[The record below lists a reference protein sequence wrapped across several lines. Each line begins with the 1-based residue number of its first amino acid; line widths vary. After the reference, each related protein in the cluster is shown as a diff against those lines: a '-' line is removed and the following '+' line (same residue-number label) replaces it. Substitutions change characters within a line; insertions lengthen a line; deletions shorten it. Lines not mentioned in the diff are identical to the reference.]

1 MSLLRIPI
9 LLLIG
14 SLLVSLEARADKAV
28 DTLISNG
35 RILTMNSGMVEYDR
49 GFVAIKGNKIVAVG
63 MQQDADDY
71 SAKEVVDVDG
81 DLIIPGLVNGHTHV
95 SMTLL
100 RSLGDDVPNRLHDYI
115 FPLEKEFVTPAM
127 VALGAEL
134 GNLELIKGGVTTFA
148 DMYYFEDEVAKVVND
163 SGLRAI
169 LGQTVI
175 KYPRAD
181 APTPQD
187 AINATLKLAQ
197 KYQDHERITAA
208 FAPHGPYTNSTE
220 TLQRIARLSLAHDIP
235 VLMHLAESKVEQQTI
250 AKRAGGLSPIAYMND
265 IGALNHNLIGAHVI
279 IADHQD
285 RELLKKHDVGVIHN
299 ISANIKSARSVA
311 PVIEMLEQGIDV
323 GLGTD
328 GPMSGNT
335 ISLIDEFHQVAKLH
349 KLNKQNRNVMPAI
362 DVVKMA
368 TIGSAKAMNLDK
380 KIGSIEVGKLA
391 DIIVIDTKTPIMTP
405 IYNPYSALVYSAYA
419 TNVKHTMVH
428 GKWLM
433 KDRKVL
439 SMNEPDVLRRAT
451 EFSHTV
457 KKSLL
462 KQGKSIK

>member
-1 MSLLRIPI
+1 MSLLRIPM

-14 SLLVSLEARADKAV
+14 SLLVSLEARADKVV

-49 GFVAIKGNKIVAVG
+49 GFVAIKGHKIVAVG
-63 MQQDADDY
+63 MQQNADEY
-71 SAKEVVDVDG
+71 SAKEVIDVDG

-134 GNLELIKGGVTTFA
+134 GNLEFIKGGVTTFA
-148 DMYYFEDEVAKVVND
+148 DMYYFEDEVAKVVDD

-175 KYPRAD
+175 KYLRAD

-187 AINATLKLAQ
+187 AINATLKFAQ

-208 FAPHGPYTNSTE
+208 FALHGPYTNSTE
-220 TLQRIARLSLAHDIP
+220 ILQQIARLSLAHDIP

-323 GLGTD
+323 
-328 GPMSGNT
+328 
-335 ISLIDEFHQVAKLH
+335 
-349 KLNKQNRNVMPAI
+349 
-362 DVVKMA
+362 
-368 TIGSAKAMNLDK
+368 
-380 KIGSIEVGKLA
+380 
-391 DIIVIDTKTPIMTP
+391 
-405 IYNPYSALVYSAYA
+405 
-419 TNVKHTMVH
+419 
-428 GKWLM
+428 
-433 KDRKVL
+433 
-439 SMNEPDVLRRAT
+439 
-451 EFSHTV
+451 
-457 KKSLL
+457 
-462 KQGKSIK
+462 